1 MRQRRQDPA
10 QRTFARIEV
19 GNSRIAQRMRKLRKF
34 RKVVIG
40 GGVADSGFG
49 QADFMLFKQLL
60 YFERY
65 GKMYLADTALLG
77 DRPFLEHV
85 LSLSPS

>member
-1 MRQRRQDPA
+1 MDLTDAFKGPRVGENLSKRERRRA
-10 QRTFARIEV
+10 IKR
-19 GNSRIAQRMRKLRKF
+19 F

-49 QADFMLFKQLL
+49 HANFMLFKQLL

-65 GKMYLADTALLG
+65 GKLYLADTALMG
-77 DRPFLEHV
+77 DRDYLEAV
-85 LSLSPS
+85 LAESPL